1 MISWYVKLTCTIEEF
16 AVKYSQCNRCHEP
29 KSKSSKTIRIRKFS
43 EHEENT
49 ELKDT
54 GITCLAHSWRPVLLR
69 WFCTNT
75 TPLKSTTKY
84 YTISYRGSETFGK
97 LNVKLLQHFFIWVT
111 YFSLES
117 EKSWSNNFT
126 FAIVNSIHNLQLKM
140 SIQLCPFCINKKKSY
155 IFDSTGSF
163 FRKWRTLFMSLSSIA
178 LPIKAWRFL
187 WIRNIATCIKLP
199 FN

>member
-1 MISWYVKLTCTIEEF
+1 MISWYVKLTCTIEEL
-16 AVKYSQCNRCHEP
+16 AVKYFQCNRCHEP

-97 LNVKLLQHFFIWVT
+97 LNVKLLQHFFMSYLFQPWIWKILVQ
-111 YFSLES
+111 SLHFCNR
-117 EKSWSNNFT
+117 KQHRQPTAKN
-126 FAIVNSIHNLQLKM
+126 VNSTL
-140 SIQLCPFCINKKKSY
+140 SI
-155 IFDSTGSF
+155 
-163 FRKWRTLFMSLSSIA
+163 LS
-178 LPIKAWRFL
+178 
-187 WIRNIATCIKLP
+187 
-199 FN
+199 